1 MPGIFT
7 ISLDLEL
14 YWGVH
19 DSRSFSDYEANL
31 SGERDAIRGILDLFQ
46 AHKVHATWATLGF
59 LFFKNIDELRQH
71 MPDVRPDYHRAQFSS
86 YRYIDGRTWGNDDAY
101 HFAPEII
108 EQIRSCPGQEIGT
121 HTFSHYYCL
130 EEGQTVESFRAD
142 LQAAVEIANARGIPI
157 TSLVFPRNQ
166 GNPAYL
172 RVLDELGI
180 ACYRGNE
187 HASFYQARS
196 RQDQGSLERALR
208 LADAYI
214 NLSGYNTYNLEEC
227 ARSRPYNI
235 SASRFLRP
243 YSRSLAPLEGLRLHR
258 IKRAMRD
265 AATSNRLFHLWW
277 HPHNFGA
284 DVQENLDFLEK
295 ILVYYEQLNERYGMQ
310 PCNMGEIATM
320 LERVHANAS

>member
-14 YWGVH
+14 YWGVR
-19 DSRSFSDYEANL
+19 DSRRFEDYEANL
-31 SGERDAIRGILDLFQ
+31 HGERDAIQGILDLFG
-46 AHKVHATWATLGF
+46 AHDVHATWATIGF

-71 MPDVRPDYHRAQFSS
+71 LPGVLPNYQRELLSS
-86 YRYIDGRTWGNDDAY
+86 YRYMEQRTWGNDDVY
-101 HFAPEII
+101 HFAPDTI
-108 EQIRSCPGQEIGT
+108 ELIRSRPGQEIGT

-130 EEGQTVESFRAD
+130 EEGQSIESFRAD
-142 LQAAVEIANARGIPI
+142 LQAAVDIARAKGIAI
-157 TSLVFPRNQ
+157 NSLVFPRNQ

-172 RVLDELGI
+172 TVLDELGI

-187 HASFYQARS
+187 NASFYKPRNK
-196 RQDQGSLERALR
+196 QGQSAMVRALR
-208 LADAYI
+208 LMDAYI
-214 NLSGYNTYNLEEC
+214 NLSGYNTYSLEEC
-227 ARSRPYNI
+227 ARNRPFNI

-243 YSRSLAPLEGLRLHR
+243 YSRSLASLESLRLHR

-284 DVQENLDFLEK
+284 ELKQNLSFLQD
-295 ILVYYEQLNERYGMQ
+295 ILAYYKQLNQRYGMQ
-310 PCNMGEIATM
+310 PRNMGEVAAL
-320 LERVHANAS
+320 LENMHAS